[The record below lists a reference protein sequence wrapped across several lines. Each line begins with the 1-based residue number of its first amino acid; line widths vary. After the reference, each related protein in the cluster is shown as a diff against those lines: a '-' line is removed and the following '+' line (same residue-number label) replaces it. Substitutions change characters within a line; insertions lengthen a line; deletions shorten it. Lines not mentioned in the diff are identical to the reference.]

1 MLVRLD
7 EKSMNSSIM
16 QSSIQILGWPYYL
29 GVLTKLSYFHE
40 SLFPPSQK
48 EENAADLMVMV

>member
-1 MLVRLD
+1 MLVCLD

-16 QSSIQILGWPYYL
+16 QSSIQIWGWPYYL
-29 GVLTKLSYFHE
+29 GVLSKLSFHE

-48 EENAADLMVMV
+48 EDNDADLMAMA

>member
-1 MLVRLD
+1 MLVCLD

-16 QSSIQILGWPYYL
+16 QSSIQILRWPYYL
-29 GVLTKLSYFHE
+29 GVLTKLSYFLE

-48 EENAADLMVMV
+48 EDNDAGLMAMA

>member
-1 MLVRLD
+1 MLVCLD

-29 GVLTKLSYFHE
+29 GILTQLSYFHE

-48 EENAADLMVMV
+48 EDNDADLMAIA